1 MTPETDTDPTKEY
14 GATSS
19 SENTEKQVHQFF
31 LPFNR
36 ISGSWDSYEI
46 IKTVIMGVFV
56 FPIRLLYLALAGLI
70 MLTVASIATI
80 GVTPSHAQD
89 NPIRES
95 KDSEILV
102 DGKDPL
108 FTPPSPWRRFLILL
122 LFPIARSILF
132 VSFGVYHIKS
142 DKAEPSCMAS
152 REKMPVR
159 DAYVIIGN
167 HLGYIDILVLLCR
180 YRSSFVSKGELEH
193 APLVGSIARAL
204 QCMFVRKGQSLTT
217 QLINRIQATYE
228 CHRKR
233 QNCPGCAACMSKL
246 VIFPEGTTAN
256 GKAMVPFRTG
266 VFNAGLPVV
275 PVCIRFPWR
284 RFNLSWETIRFREHM
299 FRTMTQFVNYV
310 HCTELPVF
318 VPSAEEV
325 SNARLYALNVQNAMN
340 EVLNQPIVPL
350 NRKHKFLYHSYL
362 LGKETNVQEVLKKAY
377 DLQEQD
383 DQLTF
388 FIENTK
394 GDDRV

>member
-1 MTPETDTDPTKEY
+1 MASEADTDRTKEY

-19 SENTEKQVHQFF
+19 TENAEKELHEYF

-36 ISGSWDSYEI
+36 ISGQWDAYEI
-46 IKTVIMGVFV
+46 TKTIVMGVFV
-56 FPIRLLYLALAGLI
+56 FPIRLLYLALAGFI

-89 NPIRES
+89 TPLQQS
-95 KDSEILV
+95 KDSETV
-102 DGKDPL
+102 ADEHDSL
-108 FTPPSPWRRFLILL
+108 FTPPAAWRRYLILL

-132 VSFGVYHIKS
+132 VSFGVYHIKK
-142 DKAEPSCMAS
+142 DKAEPSSMAS
-152 REKMPVR
+152 REKIPVK
-159 DAYVIIGN
+159 DAYVIVAN

-180 YRSSFVSKGELEH
+180 YRCSFVSKGELEH
-193 APLVGSIARAL
+193 APFVGSIARAL

-217 QLINRIQATYE
+217 QLINRIRATYD

-256 GKAMVPFRTG
+256 GKAMIPFRTG

-310 HCTELPVF
+310 HCTELPAF
-318 VPSAEEV
+318 VPTPEEV

-362 LGKETNVQEVLKKAY
+362 LGKETNAGDVLKKAY
-377 DLQEQD
+377 DLQQQD
-383 DQLTF
+383 EQLTF
-388 FIENTK
+388 IIENTK
-394 GDDRV
+394 GDFRV